1 MSNAQAKQNNHPNQQ
16 RIENNVQTEKE
27 HCITRFTIFQ
37 CVCVVLLT
45 EDSLCIKWGN
55 DGVEQAAF
63 IGGAG

>member
-45 EDSLCIKWGN
+45 EDSLCIK
-55 DGVEQAAF
+55 
-63 IGGAG
+63 